1 MMLNFTGYIEGYYGR
16 LFDWRDRNRLVG
28 GVAAAGMTSYFY
40 APKEDACHRQFWR
53 QPYDKTWQ
61 AEFTQFAATA
71 AAKNIHLIAGIA
83 PGLDFDF
90 ASLDTSLDQK
100 HDFTILVAKARQF
113 LANGASMIA
122 LLMDDIAADFEARSG
137 SFTNEGRAHAALANR
152 VGLAIGTPII
162 IVPRIYADSLI
173 TPDDTQSLTYL
184 EQFASHLDPQHQV
197 VYCGDDIVAPR
208 PFGDAG
214 GHLDPASII
223 IWDNFYAND
232 YCPRRLFLG
241 PWRSTDIKHIMLNP
255 TGMIETDLLLL
266 ELMAG
271 ARDQAGRGSEAGKT
285 YWRELMQKAAVPDAF
300 FDIAAYFDAPHG
312 FAAEFTMPSVETA
325 LAALEILLWRWKSP
339 LQREWYPHLMGLK
352 QDILLANGE
361 LPLERIEKTQMA
373 PLARQLTGFAAKGK
387 SSEN

>member
-1 MMLNFTGYIEGYYGR
+1 MTLIFTGYIEGYYGR
-16 LFDWRDRNRLVG
+16 LFDWRDRNRLLG
-28 GVAAAGMTSYFY
+28 GVAAAEMTSYFY
-40 APKEDACHRQFWR
+40 APKEDARHRQFWR
-53 QPYDKTWQ
+53 QPYDKAWQ
-61 AEFTQFAATA
+61 TEFTQFATIA
-71 AAKNIHLIAGIA
+71 AAKNIRLIAGIA

-90 ASLDTSLDQK
+90 ASLDASMDQK
-100 HDFTILVAKARQF
+100 NDFTILVAKARQF

-137 SFTNEGRAHAALANR
+137 SFKNEGRAHAALANR
-152 VGLAIGTPII
+152 LGLAIDAAII

-173 TPDDTQSLTYL
+173 TPDDTQSLAYL
-184 EQFASHLDPQHQV
+184 EQFTSHLDPQHQV

-241 PWRSTDIKHIMLNP
+241 PWRNTDMPHIMLNP

-266 ELMAG
+266 GLMAG
-271 ARDQAGRGSEAGKT
+271 GRDQAGRGSEAGKI
-285 YWRELMQKAAVPDAF
+285 YWRELMQKAAVPDVF
-300 FDIAAYFDAPHG
+300 FDIAAYFDAPYG
-312 FAAEFTMPSVETA
+312 FAAEFAMPSAKTA
-325 LAALEILLWRWKSP
+325 LAALDILLWRWKSP

-373 PLARQLTGFAAKGK
+373 PLARQLSGFAAKG
-387 SSEN
+387 

>member
-1 MMLNFTGYIEGYYGR
+1 MTLNFTGYIEGYYGR
-16 LFDWRDRNRLVG
+16 LLDWRDRNRLLG
-28 GVAAAGMTSYFY
+28 GVAAAAMTSYFY
-40 APKEDACHRQFWR
+40 APKEDVCHRQFWR
-53 QPYDKTWQ
+53 QPYDKAWQ

-90 ASLDTSLDQK
+90 ASLDASMDQK
-100 HDFTILVAKARQF
+100 NDYTILVAKARQF

-137 SFTNEGRAHAALANR
+137 SFTNEGMAHAALANR
-152 VGLAIGTPII
+152 LGSAIDAPII
-162 IVPRIYADSLI
+162 IVPRIYADSLT
-173 TPDDTQSLTYL
+173 TPDDAQSLAYL
-184 EQFASHLDPQHQV
+184 EQFAGHLHQQHQV

-241 PWRSTDIKHIMLNP
+241 PWRSADMPHIMLNP

-266 ELMAG
+266 GLMAG
-271 ARDQAGRGSEAGKT
+271 ARDQAGRGSDAGT
-285 YWRELMQKAAVPDAF
+285 AYWREVMQKSGVPDSF
-300 FDIAAYFDAPHG
+300 FDIAAYFDAPYG
-312 FAAEFTMPSVETA
+312 FAAEFEMPSTKTA
-325 LAALEILLWRWKSP
+325 LAALDVLLWRWKSP

-352 QDILLANGE
+352 QDILLSNGK
-361 LPLERIEKTQMA
+361 LSLERIEKTQMA
-373 PLARQLTGFAAKGK
+373 PLAHQLGGFAAKG
-387 SSEN
+387 

>member
-1 MMLNFTGYIEGYYGR
+1 MTLIFTGYIEGYYGR
-16 LFDWRDRNRLVG
+16 LFDWRDRNRLLG
-28 GVAAAGMTSYFY
+28 GVAAAEMTSYFY
-40 APKEDACHRQFWR
+40 APKEDARHRQFWR
-53 QPYDKTWQ
+53 QPYDKAWQ
-61 AEFTQFAATA
+61 AEFTQFATIA

-90 ASLDTSLDQK
+90 ASLDASMDQK
-100 HDFTILVAKARQF
+100 NDFTILVAKARQF

-137 SFTNEGRAHAALANR
+137 SFKNEGRAHAALANR
-152 VGLAIGTPII
+152 LGLAIDAAII

-173 TPDDTQSLTYL
+173 TPDDTQSLAYL
-184 EQFASHLDPQHQV
+184 EQFTSHLDPQHQV

-241 PWRSTDIKHIMLNP
+241 PWRNIDMPHIMLNP

-266 ELMAG
+266 GLMAG
-271 ARDQAGRGSEAGKT
+271 GRDQAGRGSEAGKI
-285 YWRELMQKAAVPDAF
+285 YWRELMQKAAVPDVF
-300 FDIAAYFDAPHG
+300 FDIAAYFDAPYG
-312 FAAEFTMPSVETA
+312 FAAEFAMPSAKTA
-325 LAALEILLWRWKSP
+325 LAALDILLWRWKSP

-373 PLARQLTGFAAKGK
+373 PLARQLSGFAAKG
-387 SSEN
+387 

>member
-1 MMLNFTGYIEGYYGR
+1 MTLIFTGYIEGYYGR
-16 LFDWRDRNRLVG
+16 LFDWRDRNRLLG
-28 GVAAAGMTSYFY
+28 GVAAAEMTSYFY
-40 APKEDACHRQFWR
+40 APKEDARHRQFWR
-53 QPYDKTWQ
+53 QPYDKAWQ
-61 AEFTQFAATA
+61 AEFTQFATIA

-90 ASLDTSLDQK
+90 ASLDASMDQK
-100 HDFTILVAKARQF
+100 NDFTILVAKARQF

-122 LLMDDIAADFEARSG
+122 LLMDDIAADFEVRSG
-137 SFTNEGRAHAALANR
+137 SFKNEGRAHAALANR
-152 VGLAIGTPII
+152 LGLAIDAAIL

-173 TPDDTQSLTYL
+173 TPDDTQSLAYL
-184 EQFASHLDPQHQV
+184 EQFTSHLDPQHQV

-241 PWRSTDIKHIMLNP
+241 PWRNTDMPHIMLNP

-266 ELMAG
+266 GLMAG
-271 ARDQAGRGSEAGKT
+271 GRDQAGRGSEAGKI
-285 YWRELMQKAAVPDAF
+285 YWRELMQKAAVPDVF
-300 FDIAAYFDAPHG
+300 FDIAAYFDAPYG
-312 FAAEFTMPSVETA
+312 FAAEFAMPSAKTA
-325 LAALEILLWRWKSP
+325 LAALDILLWRWKSP

-361 LPLERIEKTQMA
+361 LPLERIEKTQTA
-373 PLARQLTGFAAKGK
+373 PLARQLSGFAAKG
-387 SSEN
+387 

>member
-1 MMLNFTGYIEGYYGR
+1 MTLIFTGYIEGYYGR
-16 LFDWRDRNRLVG
+16 LFDWRDRNRLLG
-28 GVAAAGMTSYFY
+28 GVAAAEMTSYFY
-40 APKEDACHRQFWR
+40 APKEDARHRQFWR
-53 QPYDKTWQ
+53 QPYDKAWQ
-61 AEFTQFAATA
+61 AEFTQFATIA

-90 ASLDTSLDQK
+90 ASLDASMDQK
-100 HDFTILVAKARQF
+100 NDFTILVAKARQF

-122 LLMDDIAADFEARSG
+122 LLMDDIAADFEVRSG
-137 SFTNEGRAHAALANR
+137 SFKNEGRAHAALANR
-152 VGLAIGTPII
+152 LGLAIDAAII

-173 TPDDTQSLTYL
+173 TPDDTQSLAYL
-184 EQFASHLDPQHQV
+184 EQFTSHLDPQHQV

-241 PWRSTDIKHIMLNP
+241 PWRNIDMPHIMLNP

-266 ELMAG
+266 GLMAG
-271 ARDQAGRGSEAGKT
+271 GRDQAGRGSEAGKI
-285 YWRELMQKAAVPDAF
+285 YWRELMQKAAVPDVF
-300 FDIAAYFDAPHG
+300 FDIAAYFDAPYG
-312 FAAEFTMPSVETA
+312 FAAEFAMPSAKTA
-325 LAALEILLWRWKSP
+325 LAALDILLWRWKSP

-373 PLARQLTGFAAKGK
+373 PLARQLSGFAAKG
-387 SSEN
+387 

>member
-1 MMLNFTGYIEGYYGR
+1 MTLIFTGYIEGYYGR
-16 LFDWRDRNRLVG
+16 LFDWRDRNRLLG
-28 GVAAAGMTSYFY
+28 GVAAAEMTSYFY
-40 APKEDACHRQFWR
+40 APKEDARHRQFWR
-53 QPYDKTWQ
+53 QPYDKAWQ
-61 AEFTQFAATA
+61 AEFTQFATIA

-90 ASLDTSLDQK
+90 ASLDASMDQK
-100 HDFTILVAKARQF
+100 NDFTILVAKARQF

-137 SFTNEGRAHAALANR
+137 SFKNEGRAHAALANR
-152 VGLAIGTPII
+152 LGLAIDAAIL

-173 TPDDTQSLTYL
+173 TPDDTQSLAYL
-184 EQFASHLDPQHQV
+184 EQFTSHLDPQHQV

-241 PWRSTDIKHIMLNP
+241 PWRNTDMPHIMLNP

-266 ELMAG
+266 GLMAG
-271 ARDQAGRGSEAGKT
+271 GRDQAGRGSEAGKI
-285 YWRELMQKAAVPDAF
+285 YWRELMQKAAVPDVF
-300 FDIAAYFDAPHG
+300 FDIAAYFDAPYG
-312 FAAEFTMPSVETA
+312 FAAEFAMPSAKTA
-325 LAALEILLWRWKSP
+325 LAALDILLWRWKSP

-373 PLARQLTGFAAKGK
+373 PLARQLSGFAAKG
-387 SSEN
+387 

>member
-1 MMLNFTGYIEGYYGR
+1 MTLNFTGYIEGYYGR
-16 LFDWRDRNRLVG
+16 IFDWRDRNRLLS

-53 QPYDKTWQ
+53 QPYDKAWQ
-61 AEFTQFAATA
+61 AEFTQFAVTA

-90 ASLDTSLDQK
+90 ASLDAARNQK
-100 HDFTILVAKARQF
+100 NDFTILVAKTRQF

-137 SFTNEGRAHAALANR
+137 SFTNEGWAHAALANR
-152 VGLAIGTPII
+152 LGLAIDAAII

-173 TPDDTQSLTYL
+173 TPDDTQSSAYL
-184 EQFASHLDPQHQV
+184 EQFTSYLDPQHQV

-241 PWRSTDIKHIMLNP
+241 PWRNTDMPHIMLNP

-266 ELMAG
+266 GLMAG
-271 ARDQAGRGSEAGKT
+271 GRDQAGRGSEAGKIH
-285 YWRELMQKAAVPDAF
+285 WRELMQKAAVPDVF
-300 FDIAAYFDAPHG
+300 FDIAAYFDAPYG
-312 FAAEFTMPSVETA
+312 FAAEFAMPSAKTA
-325 LAALEILLWRWKSP
+325 LAALDILLWRWKSP

-373 PLARQLTGFAAKGK
+373 PLARQLSGFAAKG
-387 SSEN
+387 

>member
-1 MMLNFTGYIEGYYGR
+1 MTLIFTGYIEGYYGR
-16 LFDWRDRNRLVG
+16 LFDWHDRNRLLG
-28 GVAAAGMTSYFY
+28 GVAAAEMTSYFY
-40 APKEDACHRQFWR
+40 APKEDARHRQFWR
-53 QPYDKTWQ
+53 QPYDKAWQ
-61 AEFTQFAATA
+61 AEFTQFATIA

-90 ASLDTSLDQK
+90 ASLDASVDQK
-100 HDFTILVAKARQF
+100 NDFTTLVAKVRQF

-152 VGLAIGTPII
+152 LGLAIDAAII

-173 TPDDTQSLTYL
+173 TPDDTQSLAYL
-184 EQFASHLDPQHQV
+184 EQFTSHLDPQHQV

-241 PWRSTDIKHIMLNP
+241 PWRNTDMPHIMLNP

-266 ELMAG
+266 GLMAG
-271 ARDQAGRGSEAGKT
+271 GRDQAGRGSEAGKI
-285 YWRELMQKAAVPDAF
+285 YWRELMQKAAVPDVF
-300 FDIAAYFDAPHG
+300 FDIAAYFDAPYG
-312 FAAEFTMPSVETA
+312 FAAEFAMPSAKTA
-325 LAALEILLWRWKSP
+325 LAALDILLWRWKSP

-373 PLARQLTGFAAKGK
+373 PLARQLSGFAAKG
-387 SSEN
+387 

>member
-1 MMLNFTGYIEGYYGR
+1 MTLIFTGYIEGYYGR
-16 LFDWRDRNRLVG
+16 LFDWRDRNRLLG
-28 GVAAAGMTSYFY
+28 GVAAAAMTSYFY
-40 APKEDACHRQFWR
+40 APKEDAFHRQFWR
-53 QPYDKTWQ
+53 QPYDKAWHS
-61 AEFTQFAATA
+61 EFTQFAATA

-90 ASLDTSLDQK
+90 ASLDASTDQK
-100 HDFTILVAKARQF
+100 NDFTILVVKARQF

-122 LLMDDIAADFEARSG
+122 LLMDDIAADFGARSG

-152 VGLAIGTPII
+152 LGLAIDAAII

-173 TPDDTQSLTYL
+173 TPDDTQSFTYL
-184 EQFASHLDPQHQV
+184 EQFVGHLDPQHQV

-214 GHLDPASII
+214 GHFDPASII

-241 PWRSTDIKHIMLNP
+241 PWRSADMPHIMLNP

-266 ELMAG
+266 GLVAG
-271 ARDQAGRGSEAGKT
+271 ARDQGGRGSEAGKI
-285 YWRELMQKAAVPDAF
+285 YWRELIQKAAVPDVF
-300 FDIAAYFDAPHG
+300 FDIAAYFDAPYG
-312 FAAEFTMPSVETA
+312 FAAEFPMPSAKTA

-361 LPLERIEKTQMA
+361 LPLERIGKTQMA
-373 PLARQLTGFAAKGK
+373 PLARQLAGFAAKG
-387 SSEN
+387 

>member
-1 MMLNFTGYIEGYYGR
+1 MTLNFTGYIEGFYGR
-16 LFDWRDRNRLVG
+16 LFDWRDRNRLLG

-53 QPYDKTWQ
+53 QPYDKAWQ

-90 ASLDTSLDQK
+90 ASLDASMDQQN
-100 HDFTILVAKARQF
+100 DFTILVTKARQF
-113 LANGASMIA
+113 LVNGASMIA

-152 VGLAIGTPII
+152 LGSAIDAAII

-173 TPDDTQSLTYL
+173 TPDDAQSLTYL
-184 EQFASHLDPQHQV
+184 EQFASHLDQQHRV

-208 PFGDAG
+208 PFGDACG
-214 GHLDPASII
+214 YLDPASTI

-241 PWRSTDIKHIMLNP
+241 PWRSASMPNIMLNP
-255 TGMIETDLLLL
+255 TGIIETDLLLL
-266 ELMAG
+266 GLMAG
-271 ARDQAGRGSEAGKT
+271 ARDQAGRGSDAGKT
-285 YWRELMQKAAVPDAF
+285 YWREVIQKAAVPDPF
-300 FDIAAYFDAPHG
+300 FDIAAYFDAPYG
-312 FAAEFTMPSVETA
+312 FATEFELPSVKTA
-325 LAALEILLWRWKSP
+325 LAALDILLWRWKSP

-361 LPLERIEKTQMA
+361 LPLERIEKTQTA
-373 PLARQLTGFAAKGK
+373 PLARQLGGFAAKG
-387 SSEN
+387 

>member
-1 MMLNFTGYIEGYYGR
+1 MTLIFTGYIEGYYGR
-16 LFDWRDRNRLVG
+16 LFDWRDRNRLLG
-28 GVAAAGMTSYFY
+28 GVAAAEMTSYFY
-40 APKEDACHRQFWR
+40 APKEDARHRQFWR
-53 QPYDKTWQ
+53 QPYDKAWQ
-61 AEFTQFAATA
+61 AEFTQFATIA

-90 ASLDTSLDQK
+90 ASLDASMDQK
-100 HDFTILVAKARQF
+100 NDFTTLVAKARQF

-137 SFTNEGRAHAALANR
+137 SFKNEGRAHAALANR
-152 VGLAIGTPII
+152 LGLAIDAAII

-173 TPDDTQSLTYL
+173 TPDDTQSLAYL
-184 EQFASHLDPQHQV
+184 EQFTSHLDPQHQV

-241 PWRSTDIKHIMLNP
+241 PWRNTDMPHIMLNP

-266 ELMAG
+266 GLMAG
-271 ARDQAGRGSEAGKT
+271 GRDQAGRGSEAGKI
-285 YWRELMQKAAVPDAF
+285 YWRELMQKAAVPDVF
-300 FDIAAYFDAPHG
+300 FDIAAYFDAPYG
-312 FAAEFTMPSVETA
+312 FAAEFAMPSAKTA
-325 LAALEILLWRWKSP
+325 LAALDILLWRWKSP

-373 PLARQLTGFAAKGK
+373 PLARQLSGFAAKG
-387 SSEN
+387 

>member
-1 MMLNFTGYIEGYYGR
+1 MTLNFTGYIEGYYGR
-16 LFDWRDRNRLVG
+16 LLDWRDRNRLLG
-28 GVAAAGMTSYFY
+28 GVAAAGMTSYFF
-40 APKEDACHRQFWR
+40 APKEDVRHRQFWR
-53 QPYDKTWQ
+53 QPYEKAWQ

-71 AAKNIHLIAGIA
+71 AAKNIHLIAGVA

-90 ASLDTSLDQK
+90 ASLDASTDQK
-100 HDFTILVAKARQF
+100 NDFTILVAKSRQF

-152 VGLAIGTPII
+152 LGLAIDAAII

-173 TPDDTQSLTYL
+173 TPDDTQSFTYL
-184 EQFASHLDPQHQV
+184 EQFVGHLDPQHQV

-214 GHLDPASII
+214 GHLDLASII

-241 PWRSTDIKHIMLNP
+241 PWRSADMPHIMLNP

-266 ELMAG
+266 GLVAG
-271 ARDQAGRGSEAGKT
+271 ARDQGGRGSEAGKI
-285 YWRELMQKAAVPDAF
+285 YWRELIQKAAVPDVF
-300 FDIAAYFDAPHG
+300 FDIAAYFDAPYG
-312 FAAEFTMPSVETA
+312 FAAEFPMPSAKTA

-361 LPLERIEKTQMA
+361 LPLERIGKTQMA
-373 PLARQLTGFAAKGK
+373 PLARQLAGFAAKG
-387 SSEN
+387 

>member
-1 MMLNFTGYIEGYYGR
+1 MTLNFTGYIEGYYGR
-16 LFDWRDRNRLVG
+16 IFDWRNRNRLLG

-53 QPYDKTWQ
+53 QPYDKAWQ
-61 AEFTQFAATA
+61 AEFTQFAVTA

-90 ASLDTSLDQK
+90 ASLDAARNQK
-100 HDFTILVAKARQF
+100 NDFTILVAKARQF
-113 LANGASMIA
+113 LANGASRIA

-152 VGLAIGTPII
+152 LGLAIDAAII

-173 TPDDTQSLTYL
+173 TPDDTQSLAYL
-184 EQFASHLDPQHQV
+184 EQFTSHLDPQHQV
-197 VYCGDDIVAPR
+197 VYCGDGIVAPR

-241 PWRSTDIKHIMLNP
+241 PWRNTDMPHIMLNP

-266 ELMAG
+266 GLMAG
-271 ARDQAGRGSEAGKT
+271 GRDQAGRGSEAGKI
-285 YWRELMQKAAVPDAF
+285 YWRELMQKAAVPDVF
-300 FDIAAYFDAPHG
+300 FDIAAYFDAPYG
-312 FAAEFTMPSVETA
+312 FAAEFAMPSAKTA
-325 LAALEILLWRWKSP
+325 LAALDILLWRWKSP
-339 LQREWYPHLMGLK
+339 LQREWYPYLMGLK

-361 LPLERIEKTQMA
+361 LPLERIEKTQTA
-373 PLARQLTGFAAKGK
+373 PLARQLSGFAAKG
-387 SSEN
+387 

>member
-1 MMLNFTGYIEGYYGR
+1 MTLIFTGYIEGYYGR
-16 LFDWRDRNRLVG
+16 LFDWRDRNRLLG
-28 GVAAAGMTSYFY
+28 GVAAAEMTSYFY
-40 APKEDACHRQFWR
+40 APKEDARHRQFWR
-53 QPYDKTWQ
+53 QPYDKAWQ
-61 AEFTQFAATA
+61 TEFTQFATIA

-90 ASLDTSLDQK
+90 ASLDASMDQK
-100 HDFTILVAKARQF
+100 NDFTILVAKARQF

-122 LLMDDIAADFEARSG
+122 LLMDDIAADFEVRSG
-137 SFTNEGRAHAALANR
+137 SFKNEGRAHAALANR
-152 VGLAIGTPII
+152 LGLAIDAAIL

-173 TPDDTQSLTYL
+173 TPDDTQSLAYL
-184 EQFASHLDPQHQV
+184 EQFTSHLDPQHQV

-241 PWRSTDIKHIMLNP
+241 PWRNTDMPHIMLNP

-266 ELMAG
+266 GLMAG
-271 ARDQAGRGSEAGKT
+271 GRDQAGRGSEAGKI
-285 YWRELMQKAAVPDAF
+285 YWRELMQKAAVPDVF
-300 FDIAAYFDAPHG
+300 FDIAAYFDTPYG
-312 FAAEFTMPSVETA
+312 FAAEFAMPSAKTA
-325 LAALEILLWRWKSP
+325 LAALDILLWRWKSP

-373 PLARQLTGFAAKGK
+373 PLARQLSGFAAKG
-387 SSEN
+387 

>member
-1 MMLNFTGYIEGYYGR
+1 MALNFTGYIEGYYGR
-16 LFDWRDRNRLVG
+16 LFDWRDRNRLLG

-40 APKEDACHRQFWR
+40 APKEDARHRQFWR
-53 QPYDKTWQ
+53 QSYDKAWQ
-61 AEFTQFAATA
+61 AEFTQFAAAA

-90 ASLDTSLDQK
+90 SSLDGSMDQED
-100 HDFTILVAKARQF
+100 DFTILSAKARSF

-122 LLMDDIAADFEARSG
+122 LLMDDIAADFDARSG

-152 VGLAIGTPII
+152 LGSAIDAPIMV
-162 IVPRIYADSLI
+162 VPRIYADSLI
-173 TPDDTQSLTYL
+173 TPDDAQSLTYL
-184 EQFASHLDPQHQV
+184 EQFASHLDPQHRV
-197 VYCGDDIVAPR
+197 VYCGDDIVAPH

-214 GHLDPASII
+214 GHLDPASVI

-241 PWRSTDIKHIMLNP
+241 PWRSADMPHILLNP

-266 ELMAG
+266 GLMAG
-271 ARDQAGRGSEAGKT
+271 ARNRAGRGSEVGKI

-300 FDIAAYFDAPHG
+300 FDIAAYFDEPYG
-312 FAAEFTMPSVETA
+312 FAAEFEMPSAKTA
-325 LAALEILLWRWKSP
+325 LAALDILLWRWKSP

-352 QDILLANGE
+352 QDIMLANGE

-373 PLARQLTGFAAKGK
+373 PLARQLGDFAAKG
-387 SSEN
+387 

>member
-1 MMLNFTGYIEGYYGR
+1 MTLNFTGYIEGYYGR
-16 LFDWRDRNRLVG
+16 LLDWRDRNRLLG
-28 GVAAAGMTSYFY
+28 GVAAAAMTSYFY
-40 APKEDACHRQFWR
+40 APKEDAFHRQFWR
-53 QPYDKTWQ
+53 QPYDKAWHS
-61 AEFTQFAATA
+61 EFTQFAATA

-90 ASLDTSLDQK
+90 ASLDASTDQK
-100 HDFTILVAKARQF
+100 NDFTILVAKAHQF

-152 VGLAIGTPII
+152 LGLAIDAAII

-173 TPDDTQSLTYL
+173 TPDDTQSFTYL
-184 EQFASHLDPQHQV
+184 EQFVGHLDPQHQV

-241 PWRSTDIKHIMLNP
+241 PWRSADMPHIMLNP

-266 ELMAG
+266 GLVAG
-271 ARDQAGRGSEAGKT
+271 TRDQAGRGSEAGKI
-285 YWRELMQKAAVPDAF
+285 YWRELIQKAAVPDAF
-300 FDIAAYFDAPHG
+300 FDIAAYFDAPYG
-312 FAAEFTMPSVETA
+312 FAAEFPMPSAKTA

-361 LPLERIEKTQMA
+361 LPLERIGKTQMA
-373 PLARQLTGFAAKGK
+373 PLARQLAGFAAKG
-387 SSEN
+387 

>member
-1 MMLNFTGYIEGYYGR
+1 MTLNFTGYIEGYYGR
-16 LFDWRDRNRLVG
+16 LLDWRDRNRLLG
-28 GVAAAGMTSYFY
+28 GVAAAAMTSYFY

-53 QPYDKTWQ
+53 QPYDKAWQ

-90 ASLDTSLDQK
+90 ASLDASVDQK
-100 HDFTILVAKARQF
+100 NDFTILVAKARQF

-137 SFTNEGRAHAALANR
+137 SFTNEGRAHAALTNR
-152 VGLAIGTPII
+152 LGSAIDAQII

-173 TPDDTQSLTYL
+173 MPDDAQSLTYL
-184 EQFASHLDPQHQV
+184 DQFSGHLDQQHRA
-197 VYCGDDIVAPR
+197 VYCGDNIVAPR

-214 GHLDPASII
+214 GYLDPASII

-241 PWRSTDIKHIMLNP
+241 PWRSADLPHIMLNP

-266 ELMAG
+266 GLMAG
-271 ARDQAGRGSEAGKT
+271 ARDQARRGSEAGRAH
-285 YWRELMQKAAVPDAF
+285 WRELMQKAAVPDAF
-300 FDIAAYFDAPHG
+300 FDIAAYFDAPYG
-312 FAAEFTMPSVETA
+312 FAAEFEMPSAKTA
-325 LAALEILLWRWKSP
+325 LKALDILLWRWKSP

-352 QDILLANGE
+352 QDILLSNGE
-361 LPLERIEKTQMA
+361 LSLERIEKTQMA
-373 PLARQLTGFAAKGK
+373 PLARQLGDFAAKG
-387 SSEN
+387 

>member
-1 MMLNFTGYIEGYYGR
+1 MTLIFTGYIEGYYGR
-16 LFDWRDRNRLVG
+16 LFDWHDRNRLLS
-28 GVAAAGMTSYFY
+28 GVAAAEMTSYFY
-40 APKEDACHRQFWR
+40 APKEDARHRQFWR
-53 QPYDKTWQ
+53 QPYDKAWQ
-61 AEFTQFAATA
+61 AEFTQFATIA

-90 ASLDTSLDQK
+90 ASLDASVDQK
-100 HDFTILVAKARQF
+100 NDFTTLVAKARQF

-137 SFTNEGRAHAALANR
+137 SFKNEGRAHAALANR
-152 VGLAIGTPII
+152 LGLAIDAAII

-173 TPDDTQSLTYL
+173 TPDDTQSLAYL
-184 EQFASHLDPQHQV
+184 EQFTSHLDPQHQV

-241 PWRSTDIKHIMLNP
+241 PWRNTDMPHIMLNP

-266 ELMAG
+266 GLMAG
-271 ARDQAGRGSEAGKT
+271 GRDQAGRGSEAGKI
-285 YWRELMQKAAVPDAF
+285 YWRELMQKAAVPDVF
-300 FDIAAYFDAPHG
+300 FDIAAYFDAPYG
-312 FAAEFTMPSVETA
+312 FAAEFAMPSAKTA
-325 LAALEILLWRWKSP
+325 LAALDILLWRWKSP

-373 PLARQLTGFAAKGK
+373 PLARQLSGFAAKG
-387 SSEN
+387 

>member
-1 MMLNFTGYIEGYYGR
+1 MTLNFTGYIEGYYGR
-16 LFDWRDRNRLVG
+16 IFDWRDRNRLLG

-53 QPYDKTWQ
+53 QPYDKAWQ
-61 AEFTQFAATA
+61 AEFTQFAVTA

-90 ASLDTSLDQK
+90 ASLDAARNQK
-100 HDFTILVAKARQF
+100 NDFTILVAKARQF
-113 LANGASMIA
+113 LANGASRIA
-122 LLMDDIAADFEARSG
+122 LLMDDIAADFE
-137 SFTNEGRAHAALANR
+137 NEGRAHAALANR
-152 VGLAIGTPII
+152 LGLAIDAAII

-173 TPDDTQSLTYL
+173 TPDDTQSLAYL
-184 EQFASHLDPQHQV
+184 EQFTSHLDPQHQV

-241 PWRSTDIKHIMLNP
+241 PWRNTDMPHIMLNP

-266 ELMAG
+266 GLMAG
-271 ARDQAGRGSEAGKT
+271 GRDQAGRGSEAGKI
-285 YWRELMQKAAVPDAF
+285 YWRELMQKAAVPDVF
-300 FDIAAYFDAPHG
+300 FDIAAYFDAPYG
-312 FAAEFTMPSVETA
+312 FAAEFAMPSAKTA
-325 LAALEILLWRWKSP
+325 LAALDILLWRWKSP

-361 LPLERIEKTQMA
+361 LPLERIEKTQTA
-373 PLARQLTGFAAKGK
+373 PLARQLSGFAAKG
-387 SSEN
+387 

>member
-1 MMLNFTGYIEGYYGR
+1 MTLNFTGYIEGYYGR
-16 LFDWRDRNRLVG
+16 LLDWRDRNRLLG
-28 GVAAAGMTSYFY
+28 GVAAAAMTSYFY
-40 APKEDACHRQFWR
+40 APKEDAFHRQFWR
-53 QPYDKTWQ
+53 QPYDKAWHS
-61 AEFTQFAATA
+61 EFTQFAATA

-90 ASLDTSLDQK
+90 ASLDASTDQK
-100 HDFTILVAKARQF
+100 NDFTILVVKARQF

-122 LLMDDIAADFEARSG
+122 LLMDDIAADFGARSG

-152 VGLAIGTPII
+152 LGLAIDAAII

-173 TPDDTQSLTYL
+173 TPDDTQSFSYL
-184 EQFASHLDPQHQV
+184 EQFVGHLDPQHQV

-214 GHLDPASII
+214 GHLDLASII

-241 PWRSTDIKHIMLNP
+241 PWRSADMPHVMLNP

-266 ELMAG
+266 RLVAG
-271 ARDQAGRGSEAGKT
+271 TRDQAGRGSEAGKI
-285 YWRELMQKAAVPDAF
+285 YWRELIQKAAVPDVF
-300 FDIAAYFDAPHG
+300 FDIAAYFDAPYG
-312 FAAEFTMPSVETA
+312 FAAEFPMPSAKTA

-361 LPLERIEKTQMA
+361 LPLERIGKTQMA
-373 PLARQLTGFAAKGK
+373 PLARQLAGFAAKG
-387 SSEN
+387 

>member
-1 MMLNFTGYIEGYYGR
+1 MTLNFTGYIEGFYGR
-16 LFDWRDRNRLVG
+16 LFDWRDRNRLLG

-53 QPYDKTWQ
+53 QPYDKAWQ

-90 ASLDTSLDQK
+90 ASLDASMDQQN
-100 HDFTILVAKARQF
+100 DFTVLVTKARQF
-113 LANGASMIA
+113 LVNGASMIA

-152 VGLAIGTPII
+152 LGSAIDAAII

-173 TPDDTQSLTYL
+173 TPDDAQSLTYL
-184 EQFASHLDPQHQV
+184 EQFASHLDQQHQV

-214 GHLDPASII
+214 GYLDPASTI

-241 PWRSTDIKHIMLNP
+241 PWRSASMPNIMLNP
-255 TGMIETDLLLL
+255 TGIIETDLLLL
-266 ELMAG
+266 GLMAG
-271 ARDQAGRGSEAGKT
+271 ARDQAGRGSDVGKT
-285 YWRELMQKAAVPDAF
+285 YWREVMQKAAVPDPF
-300 FDIAAYFDAPHG
+300 IDIAAYFDAPYG
-312 FAAEFTMPSVETA
+312 FATEFELPSVKTA
-325 LAALEILLWRWKSP
+325 LAALDILLWRWKSP

-361 LPLERIEKTQMA
+361 LPLERIEKTQTA
-373 PLARQLTGFAAKGK
+373 PLARQLGGFAAKG
-387 SSEN
+387 

>member
-1 MMLNFTGYIEGYYGR
+1 MTLIFTGYIEGYYGR
-16 LFDWRDRNRLVG
+16 LFDWRDRNRLLG
-28 GVAAAGMTSYFY
+28 GVAAAEMTSYFY
-40 APKEDACHRQFWR
+40 APKEDARHRQFWR
-53 QPYDKTWQ
+53 QPYDKAWQ
-61 AEFTQFAATA
+61 AEFTQFATIA

-83 PGLDFDF
+83 HGLDFDF
-90 ASLDTSLDQK
+90 ASLDASMDQK
-100 HDFTILVAKARQF
+100 NDFTILVAKARQF

-137 SFTNEGRAHAALANR
+137 SFKNEGRAHAALANR
-152 VGLAIGTPII
+152 LGLAIDAAII

-173 TPDDTQSLTYL
+173 TPDDTQSLAYL
-184 EQFASHLDPQHQV
+184 EQFTSHLDPQHQV

-241 PWRSTDIKHIMLNP
+241 PWRNIDMPHIMLNP

-266 ELMAG
+266 GLMAG
-271 ARDQAGRGSEAGKT
+271 GRDQAGRGSEAGKI
-285 YWRELMQKAAVPDAF
+285 YWRELMQKAAVPDVF
-300 FDIAAYFDAPHG
+300 FDIAAYFDAPYG
-312 FAAEFTMPSVETA
+312 FAAEFAMPSAKTA
-325 LAALEILLWRWKSP
+325 LAALDILLWRWKSP

-373 PLARQLTGFAAKGK
+373 PLARQLSGFAAKG
-387 SSEN
+387 

>member
-1 MMLNFTGYIEGYYGR
+1 MTLNFTGYIEGYYGR
-16 LFDWRDRNRLVG
+16 LFDWRDRNRLLG

-40 APKEDACHRQFWR
+40 APKEDVCHRQFWR
-53 QPYDKTWQ
+53 QPYDKAWQ

-71 AAKNIHLIAGIA
+71 AAKNIRLIAGIA

-90 ASLDTSLDQK
+90 ASLDASMDQK
-100 HDFTILVAKARQF
+100 NDFTILVAKARQF

-152 VGLAIGTPII
+152 LGSAIDAPII
-162 IVPRIYADSLI
+162 VVPRIYADSLI
-173 TPDDTQSLTYL
+173 TPDDAQSLTYL
-184 EQFASHLDPQHQV
+184 EQFAGHLDQQHQV

-241 PWRSTDIKHIMLNP
+241 PWRSANMSHIMLNP

-271 ARDQAGRGSEAGKT
+271 ARDQAGRGSDAGKA
-285 YWRELMQKAAVPDAF
+285 YWREVMQKSAVPDAF
-300 FDIAAYFDAPHG
+300 FDIAAYFDAPYG
-312 FAAEFTMPSVETA
+312 FVAEFEMPSAKTA
-325 LAALEILLWRWKSP
+325 LAALDVLLWRWKSP

-352 QDILLANGE
+352 QDILLSNGE
-361 LPLERIEKTQMA
+361 LSLERIEKTQMA
-373 PLARQLTGFAAKGK
+373 PLAHQLRGFAAKGK

>member
-1 MMLNFTGYIEGYYGR
+1 MTLIFTGYIEGYYGR
-16 LFDWRDRNRLVG
+16 LFDWRDRNRLLG
-28 GVAAAGMTSYFY
+28 GVAAAEMTSYFY
-40 APKEDACHRQFWR
+40 APKEDARHRQFWR
-53 QPYDKTWQ
+53 QPYDKAWQ

-71 AAKNIHLIAGIA
+71 ATKNIHLIAGIA

-90 ASLDTSLDQK
+90 ASLDASMDQK
-100 HDFTILVAKARQF
+100 HDFTILVAKTRQF

-137 SFTNEGRAHAALANR
+137 SFKNEGRAHAALANR
-152 VGLAIGTPII
+152 LGLAIDAAII

-173 TPDDTQSLTYL
+173 TPDYAQSLAYL
-184 EQFASHLDPQHQV
+184 EQFTSHLDPQHQV

-208 PFGDAG
+208 HFGDAG

-241 PWRSTDIKHIMLNP
+241 PWRNTDMPHIMLNP

-266 ELMAG
+266 GLMAG
-271 ARDQAGRGSEAGKT
+271 GRDQAGRGSEAGKI
-285 YWRELMQKAAVPDAF
+285 YWRELMQKAAVPDVF
-300 FDIAAYFDAPHG
+300 FDIAAYFDAPYG
-312 FAAEFTMPSVETA
+312 FAAEFAMPSAKTA
-325 LAALEILLWRWKSP
+325 LAALDILLWRWKSP

-373 PLARQLTGFAAKGK
+373 PLARQLSGFAAKG
-387 SSEN
+387 

>member
-1 MMLNFTGYIEGYYGR
+1 MTLNFTGYIEGYYGR
-16 LFDWRDRNRLVG
+16 LLDWRDRNRLLG
-28 GVAAAGMTSYFY
+28 GVAAVGMTSYFF
-40 APKEDACHRQFWR
+40 APKEDARHRQFWR
-53 QPYDKTWQ
+53 QPYEKAWQ

-71 AAKNIHLIAGIA
+71 AAKNIHLIAGVA

-90 ASLDTSLDQK
+90 ASLDASIDQK
-100 HDFTILVAKARQF
+100 NDFTILVAKARQF

-152 VGLAIGTPII
+152 LGLAIDAAII

-173 TPDDTQSLTYL
+173 TPDDTQSFTYL
-184 EQFASHLDPQHQV
+184 EQFVGHLDPQHQV

-214 GHLDPASII
+214 GHLDLASII

-241 PWRSTDIKHIMLNP
+241 PWRSADMPHIMLNP

-266 ELMAG
+266 GLVAG
-271 ARDQAGRGSEAGKT
+271 ARDQAGRGSEAGKI
-285 YWRELMQKAAVPDAF
+285 YWRELIQKAAVPDAF
-300 FDIAAYFDAPHG
+300 FDIAAYFDAPYG
-312 FAAEFTMPSVETA
+312 FAAEFPMPSAKTA

-339 LQREWYPHLMGLK
+339 LQLEWYPHLMGLK

-361 LPLERIEKTQMA
+361 LPLERIGKTQMA
-373 PLARQLTGFAAKGK
+373 PLARQLAGFSAKG
-387 SSEN
+387 

>member
-1 MMLNFTGYIEGYYGR
+1 MTLNFTGYIEGYYGK
-16 LFDWRDRNRLVG
+16 LFDWRDRNRLLG

-40 APKEDACHRQFWR
+40 APKEDARHRQFWR
-53 QPYDKTWQ
+53 EPYDKAWQ

-71 AAKNIHLIAGIA
+71 AAKNIYPIAGIA

-90 ASLDTSLDQK
+90 VSLDASMDQEN
-100 HDFTILVAKARQF
+100 DFTILVAKARQF

-152 VGLAIGTPII
+152 LGLAIDAAII

-173 TPDDTQSLTYL
+173 TPDDAQSITYL
-184 EQFASHLDPQHQV
+184 EQFASHLDSQHQV
-197 VYCGDDIVAPR
+197 VYCGADIVAPR

-241 PWRSTDIKHIMLNP
+241 PWRSTDMPHIMLNP

-266 ELMAG
+266 GLMAG
-271 ARDQAGRGSEAGKT
+271 ARDQAGRGSEAGKI

-300 FDIAAYFDAPHG
+300 FDIAAYFDAPYG
-312 FAAEFTMPSVETA
+312 FAAEFSMPSVKTV
-325 LAALEILLWRWKSP
+325 LAALDILLWRWKSP

-373 PLARQLTGFAAKGK
+373 PLARRLAGFAAKG
-387 SSEN
+387 

>member
-1 MMLNFTGYIEGYYGR
+1 MTLNFTGYIEGYYGR
-16 LFDWRDRNRLVG
+16 LFDWRDRNRLLG

-53 QPYDKTWQ
+53 QPYDKAWQ
-61 AEFTQFAATA
+61 AEFAQFAATA

-83 PGLDFDF
+83 PGVDFDF
-90 ASLDTSLDQK
+90 ASLDASMDQK
-100 HDFTILVAKARQF
+100 NDFTILVAKARQF
-113 LANGASMIA
+113 LSNGTSMIA

-152 VGLAIGTPII
+152 LGSAIDAPII

-173 TPDDTQSLTYL
+173 TPDDAQSLTYL
-184 EQFASHLDPQHQV
+184 EQFAGHLDQHHQV
-197 VYCGDDIVAPR
+197 VYCGYDIVALR

-241 PWRSTDIKHIMLNP
+241 PWRSANMSHIMLNP

-271 ARDQAGRGSEAGKT
+271 ARDQAGRGSDAGKA
-285 YWRELMQKAAVPDAF
+285 YWREVMQKSAVPDAF
-300 FDIAAYFDAPHG
+300 FDIAAYFDAPNG
-312 FAAEFTMPSVETA
+312 FAAEF
-325 LAALEILLWRWKSP
+325 
-339 LQREWYPHLMGLK
+339 
-352 QDILLANGE
+352 
-361 LPLERIEKTQMA
+361 
-373 PLARQLTGFAAKGK
+373 
-387 SSEN
+387 

>member
-1 MMLNFTGYIEGYYGR
+1 MTLNFTGYIEGYYGR
-16 LFDWRDRNRLVG
+16 LFDWRDRNRLLG

-61 AEFTQFAATA
+61 AEFAQFAATA

-83 PGLDFDF
+83 PGMDFDF
-90 ASLDTSLDQK
+90 ASLDAGMDHQN
-100 HDFTILVAKARQF
+100 DFSILVAKARQF
-113 LANGASMIA
+113 LANGANMIA
-122 LLMDDIAADFEARSG
+122 LLMDDIVSDFEARSG

-241 PWRSTDIKHIMLNP
+241 PWRSTDITHIMLNP

-285 YWRELMQKAAVPDAF
+285 YWRDVMQKSAVPEEF
-300 FDIAAYFDAPHG
+300 FDIAAYFDAPYG
-312 FAAEFTMPSVETA
+312 FTTEFAMPSAKTS

-339 LQREWYPHLMGLK
+339 LQREWYPYLMGLK

-373 PLARQLTGFAAKGK
+373 PLARQLGGFANKG
-387 SSEN
+387 

>member
-1 MMLNFTGYIEGYYGR
+1 MTLIFTGYIEGYYGR
-16 LFDWRDRNRLVG
+16 LFDWRDRNRLLG
-28 GVAAAGMTSYFY
+28 GVAAAEMTSYFY
-40 APKEDACHRQFWR
+40 APKEDARHRQFWR
-53 QPYDKTWQ
+53 QPYDKAWQ
-61 AEFTQFAATA
+61 AEFTQFATIA

-90 ASLDTSLDQK
+90 ASLDASVDQK
-100 HDFTILVAKARQF
+100 NDFTTLVAKARQF

-152 VGLAIGTPII
+152 LGLAIDAAII

-173 TPDDTQSLTYL
+173 TPDDTQSLAYL
-184 EQFASHLDPQHQV
+184 EQFTSHLDPQHQV

-241 PWRSTDIKHIMLNP
+241 PWRNTDMPHIMLNP

-266 ELMAG
+266 GLMAG
-271 ARDQAGRGSEAGKT
+271 GRDQAGRGSEAGKI
-285 YWRELMQKAAVPDAF
+285 YWRELMQKAAVPDVF
-300 FDIAAYFDAPHG
+300 FDIAAYFDAPYG
-312 FAAEFTMPSVETA
+312 FAAEFAMPSAKTA
-325 LAALEILLWRWKSP
+325 LAALDILLWRWKSP

-361 LPLERIEKTQMA
+361 LPLERIEKTQTA
-373 PLARQLTGFAAKGK
+373 PLARQLSGFAAKG
-387 SSEN
+387 

>member
-1 MMLNFTGYIEGYYGR
+1 MTLNFTGYIEGFYGR
-16 LFDWRDRNRLVG
+16 LFDWRDRNRLLG

-53 QPYDKTWQ
+53 QPYDKAWQ

-90 ASLDTSLDQK
+90 ASLDASMDQQN
-100 HDFTILVAKARQF
+100 DFTILVTKARQF
-113 LANGASMIA
+113 LVNGASMIA

-152 VGLAIGTPII
+152 LGSAIDAAII

-173 TPDDTQSLTYL
+173 TPDDAQSLTYL
-184 EQFASHLDPQHQV
+184 EQFASHLDQQHRV

-208 PFGDAG
+208 PFGDACG
-214 GHLDPASII
+214 YLDPASTI

-241 PWRSTDIKHIMLNP
+241 PWRSASMPNIMLNP
-255 TGMIETDLLLL
+255 TGIIETDLLLL
-266 ELMAG
+266 GLMAG
-271 ARDQAGRGSEAGKT
+271 ARDQAGRGSDAGKT
-285 YWRELMQKAAVPDAF
+285 YWREVIQKAAVPDPF
-300 FDIAAYFDAPHG
+300 FDIAAYFDAPYG
-312 FAAEFTMPSVETA
+312 FATEFELPSVKNA

-361 LPLERIEKTQMA
+361 LPLERIEKTQTA
-373 PLARQLTGFAAKGK
+373 PLARQLGGFAAKG
-387 SSEN
+387 

>member
-1 MMLNFTGYIEGYYGR
+1 MTLIFTGYIEGYYGR
-16 LFDWRDRNRLVG
+16 LFDWRDRNRLLG
-28 GVAAAGMTSYFY
+28 GVAAAEMTSYFY
-40 APKEDACHRQFWR
+40 APKEDARHRQFWR
-53 QPYDKTWQ
+53 QPYDKAWQ
-61 AEFTQFAATA
+61 AEFTQFATIA

-90 ASLDTSLDQK
+90 ASLDASMDQK
-100 HDFTILVAKARQF
+100 NDFTILVAKARQF

-122 LLMDDIAADFEARSG
+122 LLMDDIAADFEVRSG
-137 SFTNEGRAHAALANR
+137 SFKNEGRAHAALANR
-152 VGLAIGTPII
+152 LGLAIDAAII

-173 TPDDTQSLTYL
+173 TPDDTQSLAYL
-184 EQFASHLDPQHQV
+184 EQFTSHLDPQHQV

-241 PWRSTDIKHIMLNP
+241 PWRNTDMPHIMLNP

-266 ELMAG
+266 GLMAG
-271 ARDQAGRGSEAGKT
+271 GRDQAGRGSEAGKI
-285 YWRELMQKAAVPDAF
+285 YWRELMQKAAVPDVF
-300 FDIAAYFDAPHG
+300 FDIAAYFDAPYG
-312 FAAEFTMPSVETA
+312 FAAEFVMPSAKTA
-325 LAALEILLWRWKSP
+325 LAALDILLWRWKSP

-373 PLARQLTGFAAKGK
+373 PLARQLSGFAAKG
-387 SSEN
+387 

>member
-1 MMLNFTGYIEGYYGR
+1 MTLNFTGYIEGYYGR
-16 LFDWRDRNRLVG
+16 LFDWRDRNRLLG
-28 GVAAAGMTSYFY
+28 GVAAAEMTSYFY
-40 APKEDACHRQFWR
+40 APKEDARHRQFWR
-53 QPYDKTWQ
+53 QPYDKAWQ
-61 AEFTQFAATA
+61 AEFTQFATIA

-90 ASLDTSLDQK
+90 ASLDASMDQK
-100 HDFTILVAKARQF
+100 NDFTTLVAKARQF

-137 SFTNEGRAHAALANR
+137 SFKNEGRAHAALANR
-152 VGLAIGTPII
+152 LGLAIDAAII

-173 TPDDTQSLTYL
+173 TPDDTQSLAYL
-184 EQFASHLDPQHQV
+184 EQFTSHLDPQHQV

-241 PWRSTDIKHIMLNP
+241 PWRNIDMPHIMLNP

-266 ELMAG
+266 GLMAG
-271 ARDQAGRGSEAGKT
+271 GRDQAGRGSEAGKI
-285 YWRELMQKAAVPDAF
+285 YWRELMQKAAVPDVF
-300 FDIAAYFDAPHG
+300 FDIAAYFDAPYG
-312 FAAEFTMPSVETA
+312 FAAEFAMPSAKTA
-325 LAALEILLWRWKSP
+325 LAALDILLWRWKSP

-373 PLARQLTGFAAKGK
+373 PLARQLSGFAAKG
-387 SSEN
+387 

>member
-1 MMLNFTGYIEGYYGR
+1 MTLNFTGYIEGYYGR
-16 LFDWRDRNRLVG
+16 LLDWRDRNRLLG
-28 GVAAAGMTSYFY
+28 GVAAAGMTSYFF
-40 APKEDACHRQFWR
+40 APKEDVRHRQFWR
-53 QPYDKTWQ
+53 QPYEKAWQ

-71 AAKNIHLIAGIA
+71 AAKNIHLIAGVA

-90 ASLDTSLDQK
+90 ASLDASTDQK
-100 HDFTILVAKARQF
+100 NDFTILVAKSRQF

-152 VGLAIGTPII
+152 LGLAIDAAII

-173 TPDDTQSLTYL
+173 TPDDTQSFTYL
-184 EQFASHLDPQHQV
+184 EQFVGHLDPQHQV

-241 PWRSTDIKHIMLNP
+241 PWRSADMPHIMLNP

-266 ELMAG
+266 GLVAG
-271 ARDQAGRGSEAGKT
+271 TRDQAGRGSEAGKI
-285 YWRELMQKAAVPDAF
+285 YWRELIQKAAVPDAF
-300 FDIAAYFDAPHG
+300 FDIAAYFDAPYG
-312 FAAEFTMPSVETA
+312 FAAEFPMPSAKTA

-361 LPLERIEKTQMA
+361 LPLERIGKTQMA
-373 PLARQLTGFAAKGK
+373 PLARQLAGFAAKG
-387 SSEN
+387 